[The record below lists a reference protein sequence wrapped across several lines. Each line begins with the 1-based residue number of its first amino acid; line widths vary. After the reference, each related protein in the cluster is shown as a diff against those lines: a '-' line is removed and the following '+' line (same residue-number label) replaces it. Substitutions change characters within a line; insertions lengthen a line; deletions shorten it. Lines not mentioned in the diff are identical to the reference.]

1 MKNGRRLKQ
10 SRQSISVAVLNI
22 SILGPG
28 DLSYI
33 EPTGRVAEHVLS
45 DSTSKLSIQRI
56 FPFQMS
62 NKSDVQTR
70 LCAKVCNCVTIIQLQ
85 PYLLW
90 LTFSNEQRS
99 TPKPEGEVGGGG
111 VTLANIWWVSFPAFC
126 RFLIPCPRLATKNL
140 YPFSDCEHV
149 IFKAYTL
156 SQTKQTKLND
166 LYTLYLSNNK
176 NKLKT
181 IEAQLQMQLQD
192 FIEKNNT
199 MVQDSYDNFL
209 RKTIF

>member
-33 EPTGRVAEHVLS
+33 EPTDRVAEHVLS

-90 LTFSNEQRS
+90 LTFSNEQL
-99 TPKPEGEVGGGG
+99 
-111 VTLANIWWVSFPAFC
+111 TLANIWWVSFAAFC

-166 LYTLYLSNNK
+166 LFTLCLSNNK
-176 NKLKT
+176 NKQKT